1 MIIFGSV
8 QFLSK
13 KISKL
18 NCFLKKN
25 KTKPKPVQTDWFW
38 FGFLGQK
45 PVQTSLSHFF
55 GLARLFSI
63 WLGFFRFFGSNLIRF
78 FQNFNRFLSR
88 FDFFNYFFLV
98 FLIFQFF
105 YSPLAESEMKTLLGM
120 LLSWCW
126 VCTPALLCY
135 YA

>member
-1 MIIFGSV
+1 VGAQLRVGVIIFGSV

-18 NCFLKKN
+18 NCFFKKN

-63 WLGFFRFFGSNLIRF
+63 FRFE
-78 FQNFNRFLSR
+78 
-88 FDFFNYFFLV
+88 FDSV
-98 FLIFQFF
+98 FSKF
-105 YSPLAESEMKTLLGM
+105 
-120 LLSWCW
+120 
-126 VCTPALLCY
+126 
-135 YA
+135 